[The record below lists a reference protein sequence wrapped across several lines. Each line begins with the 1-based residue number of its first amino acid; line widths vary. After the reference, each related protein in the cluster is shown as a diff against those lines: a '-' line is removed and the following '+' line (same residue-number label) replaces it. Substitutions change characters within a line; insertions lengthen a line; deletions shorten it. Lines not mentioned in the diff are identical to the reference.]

1 MRNISHLVTYSLFAL
16 LAFCLAL
23 VTTSSTLAT
32 APLGYQLTWSDEF
45 NGTSLDETSWWYRAD
60 EKQQSI
66 QLPSNVEVADGS
78 LILNLTP
85 LDTPINGFDAAGAGV
100 ISSQRFRY
108 GYYEVRSKLGDGI
121 NDDNDGEIDEG
132 WWHAFWAMAADA
144 DENGN
149 VLTTFPDFRRTEI
162 DGYENGSNNLT
173 RFTQHVLPW
182 NENGQIITKLPS
194 SDLSTIPAEEVNDW
208 HTYGFEWTPNEVH
221 FFVDDV
227 YQHTAIYPEDV
238 YEHTDV
244 NVWLTAIS
252 TNGQSSDQERSE
264 ARYDY
269 FRFYTPGDI
278 ILENG
283 ESLAIGADTEV
294 SSPIGGSLV
303 SGSFGSPS
311 YDGGGISGN
320 VVAKNGSTVHGVATL
335 WGNLEAQTGSTVRVG
350 GSGLVVSNLS
360 AGVTTTEDFESYT
373 PGEAFSSGLATGR
386 TPTWTFYDLGA
397 VTNDVKFAI
406 TGADGTLDQP
416 SEAGLT
422 GESQMFF
429 QTEIGIDYANGATNS
444 QPFAGAVA
452 ISNDFDTSGKVDV
465 IKADFVFDGFGDP
478 SGQWLDTKLV
488 FGFQDIDNWF
498 NLSIVA
504 GTSSGTST
512 QVDVIANIDGDR
524 NNVFGASG
532 SGTFNGNFP
541 QDTLLT
547 ATVVHDAELGYVEFS
562 ISVAETGEVLAESFI
577 VDDMFKA
584 DGKVGFAVNNDATGY
599 DNFSVTTLDTFVSS
613 QITTLNIEG
622 DYTQAEGATLEVDI
636 ATNSVY
642 DKLEIEGAA
651 NLAGLLDIQ
660 AMVGFDQA
668 IGTQLELFSATEG
681 ISGSFSAANLPS
693 LGSGLALQL
702 IYGANA
708 VSAEVVLA
716 GDFNNDGT
724 VNAADYT
731 VWRDALGSVVPAGS
745 GYDLSGNGMID
756 SEDYDIWVT
765 NFGNTSPPVNLELA
779 QTASIPEPSSL
790 AVLLI
795 ACIASI
801 VGLKN
806 R

>member
-1 MRNISHLVTYSLFAL
+1 MRFVSHLFVI
-16 LAFCLAL
+16 CL
-23 VTTSSTLAT
+23 VFTTASTLVAT
-32 APLGYQLTWSDEF
+32 EPLGYQLSWADEF
-45 NGTSLDETSWWYRAD
+45 NGTSLDESSWWYRAD

-121 NDDNDGEIDEG
+121 NDDNDDQTDEG
-132 WWHAFWAMAADA
+132 WWHAFWAQLADT
-144 DENGN
+144 DGNGN
-149 VLTTFPDFRRTEI
+149 VGTTFPPSRRTEI
-162 DGYENGSNNLT
+162 DIYENGSNNLS

-194 SDLSTIPAEEVNDW
+194 NDLSTIPVETINDW
-208 HTYGFEWTPNEVH
+208 HTYGMEWTPNEVR

-227 YQHTAIYPEDV
+227 FQHAAIYDPNV

-278 ILENG
+278 MLENG
-283 ESLAIGADTEV
+283 ESLAIGADSEI

-320 VVAKNGSTVHGVATL
+320 VIAKNGSTVHGVATL
-335 WGNLEAQTGSTVRVG
+335 WGNLEAQGGSTIRIG
-350 GSGLVVSNLS
+350 GTGLVVSNSS
-360 AGVTTTEDFESYT
+360 AGVTTSEDFESYT
-373 PGEAFSSGLATGR
+373 PGVAFSSGSATGL
-386 TPTWTFYDLGA
+386 TPNWTFYDLG
-397 VTNDVKFAI
+397 TNITDARFEI
-406 TGADGTLDQP
+406 TGADGAASQP
-416 SEAGLT
+416 TELGLS

-429 QTEIGIDYANGATNS
+429 QTEVGIDFANGVTNS

-452 ISNDFDTSGKVDV
+452 ISDDFDTSGKVD
-465 IKADFVFDGFGDP
+465 IIEADFVFDGFGDP
-478 SGQWLDTKLV
+478 SGQFLDTKLV

-498 NLSIVA
+498 SLSVVA
-504 GTSSGTST
+504 GSETGTNT
-512 QVDVIANIDGDR
+512 QLDVIANVNGDR

-562 ISVAETGEVLAESFI
+562 IAIAETGEVLAESFI

-613 QITTLNIEG
+613 QITTLNIDG
-622 DYTQAEGATLEVDI
+622 DYTQADGAILEVDI

-642 DKLEIEGAA
+642 DKLEIEDTA
-651 NLAGLLDIQ
+651 NLDGLLDVQ
-660 AMVGFDQA
+660 AMVGFDEA
-668 IGTQLELFSATEG
+668 IGTLFELVSATEG
-681 ISGSFSAANLPS
+681 ITGGFSAANLPN
-693 LGSGLALQL
+693 LDSGLALQL
-702 IYGANA
+702 IYGANTIS
-708 VSAEVVLA
+708 VEVVLA
-716 GDFNNDGT
+716 GDFNKDGS
-724 VNAADYT
+724 VDAADYT
-731 VWRDALGSVVPAGS
+731 LWRDALGSVVPTGS
-745 GYDLSGNGMID
+745 GYDLSGNGIID
-756 SEDYDIWVT
+756 SEDYNIWVA
-765 NFGNTSPPVNLELA
+765 NFGNTSPATNLELA
-779 QTASIPEPSSL
+779 QTASVPESSSL
-790 AVLLI
+790 AILLI
-795 ACIASI
+795 ACLTSIAGS
-801 VGLKN
+801 KS